1 MDEHGRHYAK
11 SKKSVTELQILH
23 DPTYTSKIVQLK
35 NTGTIVV
42 AKDWGVKEMKNYCSM
57 GIKFELH
64 LMNLSSK
71 DLLYYT
77 AWIVNN
83 MV

>member
-35 NTGTIVV
+35 NTGMIVV
-42 AKDWGVKEMKNYCSM
+42 AKDWGVKKKKKKKTGE
-57 GIKFELH
+57 
-64 LMNLSSK
+64 
-71 DLLYYT
+71 
-77 AWIVNN
+77 
-83 MV
+83 